1 MTPEEIAGAY
11 EKNTGLVIIET
22 FESWDTLDMPAVLV
36 SSHEAPL
43 HMGKGSHGIGT

>member
-36 SSHEAPL
+36 SLPRPL